1 MKKLLLLL
9 TSLIFLAVS
18 CSSSKKAENDTDNDI
33 LPDEDAA
40 DVDEDNLQSDEDVTD
55 VDEDNLQPDE
65 DNGGTG
71 PSFVNIC
78 TGLTKCYNNEK
89 EIKCPKQG
97 KDFYGQ
103 DVNYA
108 KLGKCVPRKFSVN
121 KSIEN
126 EPLVIDEVTGLE
138 WSQGF
143 FEIGNYAEASDYCKN
158 LNYGGHN
165 DWRAPTVKE
174 LFSIID
180 WSRYD
185 PAIDTDY
192 FPKTPSANFIAL
204 SADDRY
210 MWIVNFSNGATRTT
224 SNLSG
229 KIYLRC
235 VRGSDSFWKVEIL
248 SDYGGPEI
256 YYINYNSREN
266 KKSEIF
272 MGGLR
277 PYAPTW
283 EEALKYCNDLTL
295 AGISNWRLPNINELM
310 FFLFHIGGG
319 NSSYWSST
327 TYAED
332 PSGSWI
338 FKYGSSISAESKNS
352 SQDNI
357 IVLCVTD
364 APCEKGLAW
373 TGSECVNFCDP
384 NPCKEMEHSNGKC
397 ELNFYSKL
405 DKDSFTCGCNE
416 DEGAFWNF
424 WQEKCVTPCEP
435 NPCENY
441 EHSNGV
447 CTIHKELP
455 TYPDN
460 IQEYSYYCGC
470 EEPYYWVDRQIGC
483 VNGCIPNHCENVEH
497 STGGCYPGDLGW
509 YSCECEEGYEWDWSD
524 SCVSICDDGYLWDGF
539 QCAPVCEPNRCK
551 YIEHTTGECYQTG
564 SNMFGCDCEE
574 GYHWAYFDCEKDPE
588 ED

>member
-1 MKKLLLLL
+1 MGIVQGLSEFLPISSSAHLVFTSNFYKIFKGLEIVQNSNEEVFFDILVHLGTLIAVLIYFRKDILNILKAMYNAVKTKNWENNEAKLGLYIIVGTLL
-9 TSLIFLAVS
+9 TIVLALPLNKVAEKLVFS
-18 CSSSKKAENDTDNDI
+18 PAIVGVLLFFTGFTLLYSEYKSKKA
-33 LPDEDAA
+33 
-40 DVDEDNLQSDEDVTD
+40 
-55 VDEDNLQPDE
+55 
-65 DNGGTG
+65 
-71 PSFVNIC
+71 
-78 TGLTKCYNNEK
+78 
-89 EIKCPKQG
+89 
-97 KDFYGQ
+97 
-103 DVNYA
+103 
-108 KLGKCVPRKFSVN
+108 
-121 KSIEN
+121 
-126 EPLVIDEVTGLE
+126 
-138 WSQGF
+138 
-143 FEIGNYAEASDYCKN
+143 
-158 LNYGGHN
+158 
-165 DWRAPTVKE
+165 
-174 LFSIID
+174 
-180 WSRYD
+180 
-185 PAIDTDY
+185 
-192 FPKTPSANFIAL
+192 
-204 SADDRY
+204 
-210 MWIVNFSNGATRTT
+210 
-224 SNLSG
+224 
-229 KIYLRC
+229 
-235 VRGSDSFWKVEIL
+235 
-248 SDYGGPEI
+248 
-256 YYINYNSREN
+256 EN

-283 EEALKYCNDLTL
+283 EEALKYCNEQTL

-338 FKYGSSISAESKNS
+338 FKYGSSISAEPKNS

-357 IVLCVTD
+357 IVLCVAD

-373 TGSECVNFCDP
+373 TGTDCVNFCDP

-405 DKDSFTCGCNE
+405 DKDSFICGCNE
-416 DEGAFWNF
+416 EEGAFWNF

-470 EEPYYWVDRQIGC
+470 DEPYYWVDRQIGC

-539 QCAPVCEPNRCK
+539 QCAPVCEPNRCE